1 MTEKKLC
8 VDCNEREARGHWDKW
23 LNCGDDLCDE
33 CFEKMVRGCRSRS
46 W

>member
-1 MTEKKLC
+1 MEKKIC
-8 VDCNEREARGHWDKW
+8 VDCKEREAREHRDNG

-33 CFEKMVRGCRSRS
+33 CFEKMVSKCRERS